1 MIGTRIGG
9 TLLPRYQRGRVAL
22 WRDMKTNLTSIGTA
36 AVAASMLLAGTAQAA
51 GKPAPAKSSA
61 PSLDAAGA
69 KVSRYARQHGALG
82 SYYDAAAKKF
92 VVVASSGSSLT
103 RAKGAPAAIR
113 TRAISKDTVA
123 SLQARIAKRDWSPAA
138 KRYNYASWLDLKTGK
153 LVLKTNA
160 PRSVT
165 APLSKG
171 YTGVIEQQ
179 DEAVRD
185 SFSRRADVPSFWG
198 GSSIKSGGAV
208 CTSGFPVQKNGQRF
222 LTTAGHCFSVGQAV
236 TTTDGNLSLGS
247 VVQRGPMLNLPF
259 LPNFDME
266 LIGGGSYGSAIFVGG
281 TNSSTGKHI
290 NGAGDPVVGFTNY
303 CRSGQT
309 SGEQCGE
316 TVQSDSAQ
324 VCTQTGCK
332 SPVISYT
339 GPVSQPGDSGAP
351 FYVYS
356 GDGTNV
362 FIRGMNIAV
371 GGSTSFAEKWS
382 RISSNLGV
390 SIVT

>member
-1 MIGTRIGG
+1 MKIN
-9 TLLPRYQRGRVAL
+9 LPTV
-22 WRDMKTNLTSIGTA
+22 GTA
-36 AVAASMLLAGTAQAA
+36 AAAATLLLAGSAHAA
-51 GKPAPAKSSA
+51 GKPALTNKSSQPA
-61 PSLDAAGA
+61 VDAAGA
-69 KVSRYARQHGALG
+69 KVSRYADAHGALG
-82 SYYDAAAKKF
+82 SYYDAATKKF
-92 VVVASSGSSLT
+92 VIVGAKGSALS
-103 RAKGAPAAIR
+103 RAKGAPATIR
-113 TRAISKDTVA
+113 TRAISRSTIDT
-123 SLQARIAKRDWSPAA
+123 LQKRIARRDFSPQA
-138 KRYNYASWLDLKTGK
+138 KQYNYASWLDLKTGK

-165 APLSKG
+165 APLSQG

-185 SFSRRADVPSFWG
+185 TFSRRADTSPFWG
-198 GSSIKSGGAV
+198 GSSIKSGGSV
-208 CTSGFPVQKNGQRF
+208 CSSGFIVQRAGVRHMV
-222 LTTAGHCFSVGQAV
+222 TAGHCFAVGANA
-236 TTTDGNLSLGS
+236 TTTDGNLSVGN
-247 VVQRGPMLNLPF
+247 VTQRGPF
-259 LPNFDME
+259 LPWPLQSFDME
-266 LIGGGSYGSAIFVGG
+266 LISGASYGSSIFVGG
-281 TNSSTGKHI
+281 TNSATGKHV
-290 NGAGDPVVGFTNY
+290 NGAGDPVVGFTQY

-309 SGEQCGE
+309 SGEQCGQ
-316 TVQSDSAQ
+316 TVQSVTAQ

-356 GDGTNV
+356 ADNSNV
-362 FIRGMNIAV
+362 FIRGLNVAS